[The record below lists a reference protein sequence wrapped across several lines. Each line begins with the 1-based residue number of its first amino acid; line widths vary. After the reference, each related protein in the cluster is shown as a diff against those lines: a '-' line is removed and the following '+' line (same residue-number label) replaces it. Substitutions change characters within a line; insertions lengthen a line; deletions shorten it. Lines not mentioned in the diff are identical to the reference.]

1 MKNKKKITLMVVIY
15 LIGFI
20 PLITA
25 NTMFT
30 NFAIMEFKKNMIDST
45 YLKLRA
51 CATSVEQYFSW
62 DIREDILCKD
72 DVSYEFIDSLK
83 DSDIEQTFFVG
94 DTRYLSSIKDESGK
108 RIEGTEADPE
118 IWKIVSSGKEY
129 KSDGVTLAGREY
141 YVYYMPVYTEDNSEV
156 IGMAFAGEVAET
168 IEKAC
173 RSVYLLMYG
182 VSLLLI
188 VLFGIILF
196 FVARLIRR
204 PMSEAA
210 DKLNTIATGDLTVD
224 TSVKSTMRETVTI
237 ISATQLLRDKLVDI
251 ITHVDNKVDVLNTN
265 TNTLTSQVTSVN
277 TGTNQI
283 STSVEELSNASTI
296 LAENVQNVN
305 NIAINMGDN
314 ITQID
319 TDVKA
324 LTDVSQRMQTANAKA
339 VDSMAT
345 VLDNS
350 NQSSEIV
357 DKIVTQVQSTNDA
370 ITKIND
376 AVGLIMGIT
385 SQTNLLSLNASIEAA
400 RAGESGKGFAVV
412 AGEIKALS
420 EQSASSA
427 ATIQQIADDILS
439 KSQESVTL
447 AKDIQSLIAEEQ
459 NSISTSQED
468 FNALSKSIDESITI
482 ASSIATKTANLDEM
496 KTEVI
501 ENISD
506 LSAISQE
513 NAASTEEVN
522 ANVSS
527 IAEAVQDIAN
537 GTDEVKSVA
546 IELSELMQYFTK

>member
-1 MKNKKKITLMVVIY
+1 MNNKKKITLMAVIY

-25 NTMFT
+25 NIALT
-30 NFAIMEFKKNMIDST
+30 NFASIQLRKNMVDST
-45 YLKLRA
+45 YMRLKA
-51 CATSVEQYFSW
+51 CASSVNQYFTW
-62 DIREDILCKD
+62 DIREGILCRD

-83 DSDIEQTFFVG
+83 DSDIEQTFFEG
-94 DTRYLSSIKDESGK
+94 DTCYISSITDETGA
-108 RIEGTEADPE
+108 RIEGTKADPD
-118 IWKIVSSGKEY
+118 IWKIVSSGKDY
-129 KSDGVTLAGREY
+129 KTYGVMIAGREY
-141 YVYYMPVYTEDNSEV
+141 YVYYMPVKSDTGEV

-168 IEKAC
+168 IEKALL
-173 RSVYLLMYG
+173 SVSLLMYG
-182 VSLLLI
+182 VSTILI

-210 DKLNTIATGDLTVD
+210 DKLNTLATGDLTVD
-224 TSVKSTMRETVTI
+224 PSVKSTMRETVTI

-251 ITHVDNKVDVLNTN
+251 ITHVDNKVDILNTN
-265 TNTLTSQVTSVN
+265 TNTLTNQVTSVN
-277 TGTNQI
+277 TGTDQI
-283 STSVEELSNASTI
+283 STSVEELSNASTM
-296 LAENVQNVN
+296 LAENVQTVN

-319 TDVKA
+319 TDVKS
-324 LTDVSQRMQTANAKA
+324 LTNVSQQMQTANAKA

-350 NQSSEIV
+350 NQSSAIV

-527 IAEAVQDIAN
+527 IAEAVQDIAY

-546 IELSELMQYFTK
+546 IELSELMQYFSK